1 MVFSPLEEKRSW
13 SMSGS
18 NYACDL
24 FNTNGPQAT
33 YVTFQNHF
41 IPELIQSFLFL
52 NFHWYQRPPILP
64 WVPSA
69 HSSQTEWQQQE
80 NSKLRQTRE
89 EFALQL
95 SQIHDCMKIALS
107 TKAQMV
113 ETSRQMVET

>member
-1 MVFSPLEEKRSW
+1 
-13 SMSGS
+13 MSGS

-41 IPELIQSFLFL
+41 IPELFQSFLFL
-52 NFHWYQRPPILP
+52 NFHLEPYNWYQRPPILP

-69 HSSQTEWQQQE
+69 CSSQTEWQQEE
-80 NSKLRQTRE
+80 NRKLRQAWE

-95 SQIHDCMKIALS
+95 SQIQI
-107 TKAQMV
+107 V
-113 ETSRQMVET
+113 